1 MNLLKMAFT
10 IASKKIKYFGIHFT
24 KETCKTATLKTI
36 QHCSKTESP
45 DENRKTSCFH
55 GLEHLVLLRW

>member
-10 IASKKIKYFGIHFT
+10 IASKKIKYFGIHF
-24 KETCKTATLKTI
+24 TLKTI